1 MQDMDTDLLNFDA
14 FFSTNN
20 DEEVDDLWDLTTG
33 IDGQDDEAHEL
44 LSAADLEPLSPQR
57 KQEQPEPHDRHDQ
70 PDTDTEQPQ
79 VRVKT
84 EPSALKQ
91 SLHLDTRMANTS
103 HDELVHKEG
112 GWLAQCEDVKTPTA
126 TLPARFALLST
137 TCVYQPGFTTSPR
150 GKRRISQTVPAAFDL
165 QEDEEDEEGDEEDE
179 QYQQIEEED
188 EDEEQGEDG
197 EPFDLSE
204 DDGYDLPVFT
214 DAELSA
220 MVDSPSKA
228 STTSTNSEALSP
240 LRGLGDAMPQL
251 HSSVLAPSSLAMAM
265 QLPVSLTQPLIGDS
279 GGRINDQDIPDAMSL
294 FNSIYD
300 SSQSFLAAQ
309 QSSFDLMG
317 PANNS
322 NVPASMNLLMPTSQ
336 AMFATTPLFPF
347 TAMSSTS
354 TASTSNAAPS
364 TPVTN
369 TVDSAPA
376 FDYFS
381 PSGYAAAANQFLD
394 SHQQHLQPFF
404 LNPDALSPLT
414 KATFF
419 PGFVDQQTQPNAQ
432 IAAAMALVNSAA
444 AMNSTMRK
452 MNATFGVPIAPLQ
465 RRETAAPIKPRL
477 AVARAASS
485 TSVLPQSTTATTG
498 KASTRFAITP
508 DIADFK
514 LVQIFHQFCDPTS
527 KLLTL
532 PGFQQLL
539 LHHQVKE
546 EGSGAASSSTES
558 SGAAGVVAPDAQTL
572 FQLLDLNGVGVL
584 DLERFMHSF
593 QICNRCTEAKR
604 RAHQALCASQGQA
617 FSPSALERQL
627 MEDVAPVVVRVVP
640 TRFEGCKVKSCE
652 HYQWTWCEGFAK
664 TGNEK
669 CRGTN
674 RHDKCPKYLAN
685 CTLWKHKLPPK
696 SRKPKVALEN
706 VDSPTKKLNVDELL
720 DGALEDKLLGGG
732 GDKEQEVET
741 TTTEDEAW
749 RQRRQQELQDEA
761 DMSMSSEHEEEGE
774 EDREEG
780 DADQVAL
787 IWDLNDRNTVRAVAK
802 ETVEVVEEDEELRS
816 EDEDAVEE
824 EEDEID
830 TARLTRES
838 TRTTE
843 DSYASL
849 DVTRGNETQL
859 FSDELDQADLPSGSF
874 LASTS
879 PSSFRGSNDTDEE
892 QEQEQEQEQE
902 AQVPT
907 KGEVVETRHS
917 TGTSSSSRR
926 RSKKQRGRKSK

>member
-1 MQDMDTDLLNFDA
+1 MELVTMQDMDTDLLNFDA

-33 IDGQDDEAHEL
+33 TDGQDDEAHEL

-57 KQEQPEPHDRHDQ
+57 KQEQPEPHERHEQ
-70 PDTDTEQPQ
+70 PDNDAEQPQ
-79 VRVKT
+79 VRVKA
-84 EPSALKQ
+84 EPSVLKQ
-91 SLHLDTRMANTS
+91 TLHLDTKMANSS
-103 HDELVHKEG
+103 HEELVHKEG
-112 GWLAQCEDVKTPTA
+112 DWLAQYEDAKTPTA

-165 QEDEEDEEGDEEDE
+165 QEDDDDEEDEEGDEEDE
-179 QYQQIEEED
+179 QYQQIEE

-220 MVDSPSKA
+220 MVDSPSKV

-240 LRGLGDAMPQL
+240 LRGLDDAMPQL
-251 HSSVLAPSSLAMAM
+251 HSSVLAPSPLTMAM
-265 QLPVSLTQPLIGDS
+265 QLPASLTQPLIGDS
-279 GGRINDQDIPDAMSL
+279 GSRVNDQDIPDAMSL

-300 SSQSFLAAQ
+300 NSQSFLAAQ

-317 PANNS
+317 AANNG
-322 NVPASMNLLMPTSQ
+322 NVPVSMNLLMPTSH

-354 TASTSNAAPS
+354 AAASTSNAAPS

-369 TVDSAPA
+369 PVDSAPA

-444 AMNSTMRK
+444 AVNSTMRK

-465 RRETAAPIKPRL
+465 RRAGSMPPNVVIKTAATIKPRL
-477 AVARAASS
+477 AVARAASA

-498 KASTRFAITP
+498 KASTRFTITP

-546 EGSGAASSSTES
+546 EGSGAASSSTESSGCCGS

-627 MEDVAPVVVRVVP
+627 MEDVAPVIVRVVP

-696 SRKPKVALEN
+696 SRKPKVVLEN
-706 VDSPTKKLNVDELL
+706 VDSPTKKL
-720 DGALEDKLLGGG
+720 K
-732 GDKEQEVET
+732 
-741 TTTEDEAW
+741 
-749 RQRRQQELQDEA
+749 
-761 DMSMSSEHEEEGE
+761 
-774 EDREEG
+774 
-780 DADQVAL
+780 
-787 IWDLNDRNTVRAVAK
+787 
-802 ETVEVVEEDEELRS
+802 
-816 EDEDAVEE
+816 
-824 EEDEID
+824 
-830 TARLTRES
+830 
-838 TRTTE
+838 
-843 DSYASL
+843 Y
-849 DVTRGNETQL
+849 
-859 FSDELDQADLPSGSF
+859 FS
-874 LASTS
+874 
-879 PSSFRGSNDTDEE
+879 
-892 QEQEQEQEQE
+892 
-902 AQVPT
+902 
-907 KGEVVETRHS
+907 
-917 TGTSSSSRR
+917 
-926 RSKKQRGRKSK
+926 